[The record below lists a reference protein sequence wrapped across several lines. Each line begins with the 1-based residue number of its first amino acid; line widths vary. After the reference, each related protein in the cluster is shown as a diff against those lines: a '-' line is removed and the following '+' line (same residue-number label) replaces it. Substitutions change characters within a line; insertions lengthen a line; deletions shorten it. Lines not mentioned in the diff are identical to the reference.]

1 MVSDP
6 KPAFGVIRINL
17 SKGMDIYILNFNGEL
32 SPSLSSSS
40 TLLWIYFLV
49 ALGVA
54 LQVGAANWDI
64 IWHGVVN
71 VESFFTPPHTV
82 LYSGVGLSLIATV
95 AGIVISIKHKSSL
108 KNSFAIFHKI
118 PHPLKLIALGSLVEL
133 FSGQF
138 DNWWHTNFGFDGLL
152 SPPHLM
158 LISGMLL
165 SIVGALI
172 GTHLFESSRKF
183 RIISEMICYGI
194 LWMILINLVFMFTLP
209 FSDGQYFDFNPSPTI
224 ALVLGLTLPAA
235 FTAIIFYSV
244 QSISFPF
251 RMTVVA
257 ATLITLQSLA
267 AIISNIYF
275 VGLLP
280 LYLLNIVIPLSLDIV
295 SIYTKNNNK
304 LFRIFSN
311 NDYKRII
318 FSIAISLFF
327 ITFYFPWSVNMFKA
341 FFGIDL
347 ITFESVIIFEQLLW
361 KFILPILMPV
371 SLVSAYTGII
381 IWKKLYGYP
390 KLTNMFRVVVR

>member
-1 MVSDP
+1 M
-6 KPAFGVIRINL
+6 NE
-17 SKGMDIYILNFNGEL
+17 EL
-32 SPSLSSSS
+32 SSK
-40 TLLWIYFLV
+40 LLWVYFLV
-49 ALGVA
+49 SMGVA

-71 VESFFTPPHTV
+71 VESFFTPPHSV
-82 LYSGVGLSLIATV
+82 LYSGVGLSLIATI
-95 AGIVISIKHKSSL
+95 AGIIFSIRHHTPIMRPFS
-108 KNSFAIFHKI
+108 AYHKI
-118 PHPLKLIALGSLVEL
+118 PNPLKLIALGCLVEV

-165 SIVGALI
+165 SIIGALI
-172 GTHLFESSRKF
+172 GMHLYQTHIRFK
-183 RIISEMICYGI
+183 IISELICYGI

-209 FSDGQYFDFNPSPTI
+209 FSDGQYFDFNPSPTV
-224 ALVLGLTLPAA
+224 ALILGLTLPAA
-235 FTAIIFYSV
+235 LTAIVFYSV

-267 AIISNIYF
+267 TIISNIYF
-275 VGLLP
+275 AGLLP
-280 LYLLNIVIPLSLDIV
+280 LYLLNILIPLSLDIV
-295 SIYTKNNNK
+295 SIYTKDNNK
-304 LFRIFSN
+304 LFRISSN

-318 FSIAISLFF
+318 FSIAMSFFF

-371 SLVSAYTGII
+371 SLISAYMGIL

-390 KLTNMFRVVVR
+390 KLTKMFRIVVR

>member
-1 MVSDP
+1 MNED
-6 KPAFGVIRINL
+6 
-17 SKGMDIYILNFNGEL
+17 
-32 SPSLSSSS
+32 LSSN
-40 TLLWIYFLV
+40 LLWVYFLV
-49 ALGVA
+49 SIGVA

-64 IWHGVVN
+64 IWHGIVN
-71 VESFFTPPHTV
+71 VESFFTPPHSV

-95 AGIVISIKHKSSL
+95 AGIILSIRHDTPIMRPFS
-108 KNSFAIFHKI
+108 AYHKI
-118 PHPLKLIALGSLVEL
+118 PNPLKLIALGCLVEV

-165 SIVGALI
+165 SIIGALI
-172 GTHLFESSRKF
+172 GTHLYQTHNRFK
-183 RIISEMICYGI
+183 IIFEMICYGI

-267 AIISNIYF
+267 TIISNIYF

-280 LYLLNIVIPLSLDIV
+280 LYLLNILIPLSLDIV
-295 SIYTKNNNK
+295 SIYTKNSNN

-318 FSIAISLFF
+318 FSIAISFFF

-371 SLVSAYTGII
+371 SLVSAYMGIL

-390 KLTNMFRVVVR
+390 KLANMFRIVVR

>member
-1 MVSDP
+1 M
-6 KPAFGVIRINL
+6 NE
-17 SKGMDIYILNFNGEL
+17 EL
-32 SPSLSSSS
+32 SSNLI
-40 TLLWIYFLV
+40 WVYFLV
-49 ALGVA
+49 SIGVA

-64 IWHGVVN
+64 IWHGLVN
-71 VESFFTPPHTV
+71 VESFFTPPHSV

-95 AGIVISIKHKSSL
+95 AGIIFSIRHDNPIMKPFS
-108 KNSFAIFHKI
+108 AYHKI
-118 PHPLKLIALGSLVEL
+118 PNPLKLIALGCLVEV

-165 SIVGALI
+165 SIIGALI
-172 GTHLFESSRKF
+172 GTHLYQTHNRF

-209 FSDGQYFDFNPSPTI
+209 FSDGQYFDFNPSPTV
-224 ALVLGLTLPAA
+224 ALVLGLSLPAA
-235 FTAIIFYSV
+235 FTAIVFYSV

-257 ATLITLQSLA
+257 ATLITVQSLA
-267 AIISNIYF
+267 TIISNIYF

-280 LYLLNIVIPLSLDIV
+280 LYLLNILIPLSLDIV

-371 SLVSAYTGII
+371 SLVSAYMGIL
-381 IWKKLYGYP
+381 IWKKLYGHP
-390 KLTNMFRVVVR
+390 KLTNMFRIVVR

>member
-1 MVSDP
+1 M
-6 KPAFGVIRINL
+6 NE
-17 SKGMDIYILNFNGEL
+17 EL
-32 SPSLSSSS
+32 SSNLI
-40 TLLWIYFLV
+40 WVYFLV
-49 ALGVA
+49 SIGVA

-64 IWHGVVN
+64 IWHGLVN
-71 VESFFTPPHTV
+71 VESFFTPPHSV

-95 AGIVISIKHKSSL
+95 AGIIFSIRHDNPIMKPFS
-108 KNSFAIFHKI
+108 AYHKI
-118 PHPLKLIALGSLVEL
+118 PNPLKLIALGCLVEV

-165 SIVGALI
+165 SIIGALI
-172 GTHLFESSRKF
+172 GTHLYQTNNRF

-209 FSDGQYFDFNPSPTI
+209 FSDGQYFDFNPSPTV
-224 ALVLGLTLPAA
+224 ALVLGLSLPAA
-235 FTAIIFYSV
+235 FTAIVFYSV

-257 ATLITLQSLA
+257 ATLITVQSLA
-267 AIISNIYF
+267 TIISNIYF

-280 LYLLNIVIPLSLDIV
+280 FYLLNILIPLSLDIV

-311 NDYKRII
+311 SDYKRII

-361 KFILPILMPV
+361 KFILPILIPV
-371 SLVSAYTGII
+371 SLVSAYMGIL
-381 IWKKLYGYP
+381 IWKKLYGHP
-390 KLTNMFRVVVR
+390 KLTNMFRIVVR

>member
-1 MVSDP
+1 M
-6 KPAFGVIRINL
+6 NE
-17 SKGMDIYILNFNGEL
+17 EL
-32 SPSLSSSS
+32 SSN
-40 TLLWIYFLV
+40 LLWVYFLV
-49 ALGVA
+49 SIGVA

-71 VESFFTPPHTV
+71 VESFFTPPHSV

-95 AGIVISIKHKSSL
+95 AGIIFSIRHDTPIMRPFS
-108 KNSFAIFHKI
+108 AYHKI
-118 PHPLKLIALGSLVEL
+118 PNPLKLIALGCLVEV

-165 SIVGALI
+165 SIIGALI
-172 GTHLFESSRKF
+172 GTHLYQTHNRFK
-183 RIISEMICYGI
+183 IISEMFCYGI

-209 FSDGQYFDFNPSPTI
+209 FSDGQYFNFNPSPTV

-235 FTAIIFYSV
+235 FTAILFYSV

-267 AIISNIYF
+267 TIISNIYF
-275 VGLLP
+275 AGLLP
-280 LYLLNIVIPLSLDIV
+280 LYLLNIVIPLSLDLV
-295 SIYTKNNNK
+295 SIYTKNNNN

-371 SLVSAYTGII
+371 SLVSAYMGIL
-381 IWKKLYGYP
+381 IWKRLYGYP
-390 KLTNMFRVVVR
+390 KLTNMFRIVVR

>member
-1 MVSDP
+1 M
-6 KPAFGVIRINL
+6 NE
-17 SKGMDIYILNFNGEL
+17 EL
-32 SPSLSSSS
+32 SSN
-40 TLLWIYFLV
+40 LLWVYFLV
-49 ALGVA
+49 SIGVA

-71 VESFFTPPHTV
+71 VESFFTPPHSV

-95 AGIVISIKHKSSL
+95 VGIIFSIRHETPIMRPFS
-108 KNSFAIFHKI
+108 AYHKI
-118 PHPLKLIALGSLVEL
+118 PNPLKLIALGCLVEV

-165 SIVGALI
+165 SIIGALI
-172 GTHLFESSRKF
+172 GMHLYQTQIRFK
-183 RIISEMICYGI
+183 IISELISYGI

-209 FSDGQYFDFNPSPTI
+209 FSDGQYFDFNPSPTV
-224 ALVLGLTLPAA
+224 ALILGLTFPAA
-235 FTAIIFYSV
+235 FTAIVFYSV

-267 AIISNIYF
+267 TIISNIYF
-275 VGLLP
+275 AGLLP
-280 LYLLNIVIPLSLDIV
+280 LYLINIVIPLSLDIV

-304 LFRIFSN
+304 LFRISSN

-361 KFILPILMPV
+361 KFILPILIPV
-371 SLVSAYTGII
+371 SLVSAYMGIL

-390 KLTNMFRVVVR
+390 KLTNMFRIVVR

>member
-1 MVSDP
+1 M
-6 KPAFGVIRINL
+6 NE
-17 SKGMDIYILNFNGEL
+17 EL
-32 SPSLSSSS
+32 SSK
-40 TLLWIYFLV
+40 LLWVYFLV
-49 ALGVA
+49 SMGVA

-71 VESFFTPPHTV
+71 VESFFTPPHSV
-82 LYSGVGLSLIATV
+82 LYSGVGLSLIATI
-95 AGIVISIKHKSSL
+95 AGIIFSIRHHTPIMRRFS
-108 KNSFAIFHKI
+108 AYHKI
-118 PHPLKLIALGSLVEL
+118 PNPLKLIALGCLVEV

-158 LISGMLL
+158 LICGMLL

-172 GTHLFESSRKF
+172 GTHLYQTHNRYK
-183 RIISEMICYGI
+183 IISELICYGI

-209 FSDGQYFDFNPSPTI
+209 FSDGQYFDFNPSPTV
-224 ALVLGLTLPAA
+224 ALILGLTLPAA
-235 FTAIIFYSV
+235 LTAIVFYSV

-267 AIISNIYF
+267 TIISNIYF
-275 VGLLP
+275 AGLLP
-280 LYLLNIVIPLSLDIV
+280 LYLLNILIPLSLDIV
-295 SIYTKNNNK
+295 SIYTKDNNK
-304 LFRIFSN
+304 LFRISSN

-318 FSIAISLFF
+318 FSIAMSFFF

-371 SLVSAYTGII
+371 SLISAYMGIL

-390 KLTNMFRVVVR
+390 KLTKMFRIVVR

>member
-1 MVSDP
+1 M
-6 KPAFGVIRINL
+6 NE
-17 SKGMDIYILNFNGEL
+17 EL
-32 SPSLSSSS
+32 SSK
-40 TLLWIYFLV
+40 LLWVYFLV
-49 ALGVA
+49 SMGVA

-71 VESFFTPPHTV
+71 VESFFTPPHSV

-95 AGIVISIKHKSSL
+95 AGIIFSIRHHTPIMRPFS
-108 KNSFAIFHKI
+108 AYHKI
-118 PHPLKLIALGSLVEL
+118 PNPLKLIALGCLVEV

-165 SIVGALI
+165 SIIGALI
-172 GTHLFESSRKF
+172 GMHLYQTHIRFK
-183 RIISEMICYGI
+183 IISELICYGI

-209 FSDGQYFDFNPSPTI
+209 FSDGQYFDFNPSPTV
-224 ALVLGLTLPAA
+224 ALILGLTLPAA
-235 FTAIIFYSV
+235 LTAIVFYSV

-267 AIISNIYF
+267 TIISNIYF
-275 VGLLP
+275 AGLLP
-280 LYLLNIVIPLSLDIV
+280 LYLLNILIPLSLDIV
-295 SIYTKNNNK
+295 SIYTKDNNK
-304 LFRIFSN
+304 LFRISSN

-318 FSIAISLFF
+318 FSIAMSFFF

-371 SLVSAYTGII
+371 SLISAYMGIL

-390 KLTNMFRVVVR
+390 KLTKMFRIVVR

>member
-1 MVSDP
+1 MRPFS
-6 KPAFGVIRINL
+6 A
-17 SKGMDIYILNFNGEL
+17 Y
-32 SPSLSSSS
+32 
-40 TLLWIYFLV
+40 
-49 ALGVA
+49 
-54 LQVGAANWDI
+54 
-64 IWHGVVN
+64 
-71 VESFFTPPHTV
+71 
-82 LYSGVGLSLIATV
+82 
-95 AGIVISIKHKSSL
+95 
-108 KNSFAIFHKI
+108 HKI
-118 PHPLKLIALGSLVEL
+118 PNPLKLIALGCLVEV

-158 LISGMLL
+158 LICGMLL

-172 GTHLFESSRKF
+172 GTHLYQTHNRYK
-183 RIISEMICYGI
+183 IISELICYGI

-209 FSDGQYFDFNPSPTI
+209 FSDGQYFDFNPSPTV
-224 ALVLGLTLPAA
+224 ALILGLTLPAA
-235 FTAIIFYSV
+235 FTAIVFYSV

-267 AIISNIYF
+267 TIISNIYF
-275 VGLLP
+275 AGLLP
-280 LYLLNIVIPLSLDIV
+280 LYLLNILIPLSLDIV
-295 SIYTKNNNK
+295 SIYTKDNNK
-304 LFRIFSN
+304 LFRISSN

-318 FSIAISLFF
+318 FSIAISFFF

-361 KFILPILMPV
+361 KFILPILIPV
-371 SLVSAYTGII
+371 SLVSAYIGIL

-390 KLTNMFRVVVR
+390 KLTKMFRIVVR